1 MLHLFLILIIIIIA
15 ILIFVSICIYKQQ
28 QIRNTEIPNQNIGLQ
43 EGLTNKSNDSSTI
56 ILIGDS
62 ILNNNNYIFTEGK
75 SVSDLIKAEHSDTYL
90 FAKDGAVITDCY
102 TQIEQIS
109 KIEPESNSGENKYIF
124 VSAGGN
130 NILSSRGTLSSEII
144 ESFFQQYSTLI
155 LSLKSSFPNAQ
166 IYLLNLYYPLDSRFK
181 NLYTYIDQWNTLLS
195 EFAENNKLKVIQTN
209 KFMLK
214 NSDFTNSI
222 EPSETGGKKL
232 ADAILSS
239 VVN

>member
-28 QIRNTEIPNQNIGLQ
+28 QIRNIEIQIQNIGLQ

-102 TQIEQIS
+102 TQIEQIH
-109 KIEPESNSGENKYIF
+109 KVGAKSNLGKNTYIF

-130 NILSSRGTLSSEII
+130 NILSSRGKLTSEII

-155 LSLKSSFPNAQ
+155 LSLKSSFPDAQ

-181 NLYTYIDQWNTLLS
+181 NLYTYIEQWNTLLS
-195 EFAENNKLKVIQTN
+195 EFAENNNLKVIQTN